1 MHLLPYMY
9 SITGHCQLKICDMG
23 IPKLREASQGTVT
36 TATVHM
42 KGTYP
47 YMAPEM
53 YGPNRRGTAA
63 DVYAFGCLMIELFG
77 QKKVWG
83 ELVTA
88 QIMQKVC
95 RSIML
100 HHNHLM

>member
-1 MHLLPYMY
+1 
-9 SITGHCQLKICDMG
+9 
-23 IPKLREASQGTVT
+23 
-36 TATVHM
+36 
-42 KGTYP
+42 
-47 YMAPEM
+47 MAPEM
-53 YGPNRRGTAA
+53 YGPNRGGTAA

-95 RSIML
+95 GSFNVAPQPPEVSHIPL
-100 HHNHLM
+100 HLQNICGDCCQLDSEKCPKISAIVKTLEHFSH